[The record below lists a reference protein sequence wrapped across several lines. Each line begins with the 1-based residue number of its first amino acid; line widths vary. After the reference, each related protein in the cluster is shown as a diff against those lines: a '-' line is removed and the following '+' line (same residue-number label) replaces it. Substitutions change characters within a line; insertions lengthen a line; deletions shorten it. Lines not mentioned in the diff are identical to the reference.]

1 MAESLADLV
10 PCDLPTFASLN
21 GGVLTLDCPPS
32 RQPLYSIGLDPT
44 LLKYEGATRLP
55 NGTEFVLA
63 YCRFATHRGAA
74 CERLGRERKKSNAA
88 ALRRQ
93 CPPLSHGWVLDVA
106 VAPVVRPQLAG
117 RARERRERWRQQLRQ
132 RQAAARGAEMV
143 RGVGVGVG
151 TRVEAVAGRKRSVP
165 DEDVGTSTHAGGMR
179 DLNVIVIMLD
189 SIALERFRQE
199 RESPLP
205 RDCFSQ
211 MESMSC
217 MHFRAL
223 PLECLQ
229 TCVT

>member
-32 RQPLYSIGLDPT
+32 RQPLYSIALDPT
-44 LLKYEGATRLP
+44 LIKYEGATRLP

-151 TRVEAVAGRKRSVP
+151 VEAVAGRKRSIR
-165 DEDVGTSTHAGGMR
+165 DEDVGTGTHAGGMR

-199 RESPLP
+199 REILCPETVFP
-205 RDCFSQ
+205 KWSQ
-211 MESMSC
+211 
-217 MHFRAL
+217 
-223 PLECLQ
+223 
-229 TCVT
+229 